1 MDLSVVIPC
10 WNEEGALP
18 RLHDALVAILPA
30 ITATYEVILV
40 DDGSTDRTLPEA
52 RMLAAANP
60 RFRYVSLSRNFGKES
75 AILAGLR
82 HAHGRRVAIMDA
94 DLQHPPVL
102 LKQMITLID
111 RGYDQV
117 IACRSRDGEPWWRV
131 LMAKL
136 YYSAISRLS
145 EVRVRDGVGDFR
157 LLSRRAVEALLCLP
171 ERNRF
176 SKGLFAWIGY
186 ETASI
191 SYRNVQRGV
200 GRSKWTFGALLNYGL
215 DGLISFN
222 TKPLRLSLYLGVVGT
237 ILAFGYVATVVVGIV
252 AHGVAVPGYATL
264 LAGVVG
270 LGGLNLFFLG
280 VIGEYLGRIYAESKQ
295 RPHFLV
301 KEHGGTGTR
310 PVGAGLIGLTVAHS
324 ADP

>member
-1 MDLSVVIPC
+1 MDLSVVVPC
-10 WNEEGALP
+10 WNEEGALA
-18 RLHDALVAILPA
+18 RLHDALVATLLTVA
-30 ITATYEVILV
+30 ATYEVILV
-40 DDGSTDRTLPEA
+40 DDGSTDRTLSEV
-52 RMLAAANP
+52 RMLAASNP

-82 HAHGRRVAIMDA
+82 HARGRKVAIMDA

-102 LKQMITLID
+102 LKQMLPLLEC
-111 RGYDQV
+111 GYDQV
-117 IACRSRDGEPWWRV
+117 VACRSREGEPWWRV
-131 LMAKL
+131 LIARL
-136 YYSAISRLS
+136 YYWAISRLS
-145 EVRVRDGVGDFR
+145 DVRLQDGVGDFR
-157 LLSRRAVEALLCLP
+157 LLSRRAVDGLLSLS

-191 SYRNVQRGV
+191 SYRNVRRDV
-200 GRSKWTFGALLNYGL
+200 GRSKWTFGALVNYGL
-215 DGLISFN
+215 DGMISFN
-222 TKPLRLSLYLGVVGT
+222 SKPLRLSLYLGALATV
-237 ILAFGYVATVVVGIV
+237 LAFGYLTAVIAGAL
-252 AHGVAVPGYATL
+252 AHGLAVPGSAPL

-270 LGGLNLFFLG
+270 LGGLNLLFLG

-301 KEHGGTGTR
+301 KELSAPAR
-310 PVGAGLIGLTVAHS
+310 PAVSLPVPPGRA